1 MVHIYGVYNFN
12 QLTMQNFFKVEDLRI
27 SAHKIILAGAIPYFL
42 AMFTSDMMEENL
54 KEIEIR
60 GIDGP

>member
-1 MVHIYGVYNFN
+1 MRVHSFIHFIKDTLLKCI
-12 QLTMQNFFKVEDLRI
+12 QQCFL
-27 SAHKIILAGAIPYFL
+27 HKIILAGAIPYFL

>member
-1 MVHIYGVYNFN
+1 
-12 QLTMQNFFKVEDLRI
+12 MQNLFKVEDLRI
-27 SAHKIILAGAIPYFL
+27 SAHKIILAGAIPYFF